1 VTSGVALN
9 EGETYTA
16 VVTAFDRTADA
27 PWTIESDPLTFRVDS
42 NADATSFVPAS
53 GTILSGSAKS
63 TNFTI
68 NLDRAA
74 NPSTVSP
81 STVKL
86 TRGGGDI
93 SHTAGCSNTPC
104 TSIVVDPSSDLGEGR
119 YTVSLS
125 GVTSADEGMTFSGTA
140 TYAVPYTES
149 GGSMPPATIPSVT
162 CAATPSTK
170 VTTSSSIFAL
180 SQADPGTTAF
190 LNFDIT
196 NFSGGGW
203 SMQAVLGSTPIGNP
217 LSGAGN
223 GSFQLQFPAESAG
236 NLHFEL
242 TVQCGNSGGAS
253 ATASNLFGSRN
264 P

>member
-1 VTSGVALN
+1 
-9 EGETYTA
+9 
-16 VVTAFDRTADA
+16 
-27 PWTIESDPLTFRVDS
+27 
-42 NADATSFVPAS
+42 
-53 GTILSGSAKS
+53 
-63 TNFTI
+63 
-68 NLDRAA
+68 
-74 NPSTVSP
+74 
-81 STVKL
+81 
-86 TRGGGDI
+86 
-93 SHTAGCSNTPC
+93 
-104 TSIVVDPSSDLGEGR
+104 
-119 YTVSLS
+119 
-125 GVTSADEGMTFSGTA
+125 
-140 TYAVPYTES
+140 
-149 GGSMPPATIPSVT
+149 MPPATIPSVT